1 MREIETLQ
9 IQLEKYKA
17 ILEIV
22 SANLCWDRH
31 DENLLE
37 DVYDLRSRVLN
48 PLPMIVLDKDHQF
61 GRFDSKS
68 DDRIGVFIV
77 NTAND
82 QAVTD
87 RDEQCILFIKY
98 FRGEI
103 VRVSEEIAKLA
114 VLSGFR
120 FTEYDLRLTN
130 QERLDIFDRY
140 CDGGRRGRR

>member
-9 IQLEKYKA
+9 IQLEKCKT

-22 SANLCWDRH
+22 SGNLCWDRR

-37 DVYDLRSRVLN
+37 DTYDRCYRALN
-48 PLPMIVLDKDHQF
+48 PPSMIALDKDHQF

-68 DDRIGVFIV
+68 DDRIGIFIV
-77 NTAND
+77 NTATD

-87 RDEQCILFIKY
+87 RDEQCILLIKY

-103 VRVSEEIAKLA
+103 VRLAEEIAKLA